1 MTPLVS
7 SDLRRVILV
16 DYYGARITPDD
27 GGRPLILDAFT
38 RFLSNLATGVSLKGN
53 VTTNQ
58 VKAPTSGAMPLI
70 IPRKLVTIYPGESTP
85 NMYWIES
92 IGLNANGV
100 LTHVPKGGSNL
111 PVDRQPA
118 EVGNVDVFSVDG
130 GGSPQGSY
138 GVRITSGSNF
148 MEINDTSYLGFVTYR
163 TTVNINGAW
172 DIPPAIVARG
182 PYVVYARWDNTTT
195 PLFLNRDNNRIE
207 CYTAFSNAAGSSIG
221 GTVNNVKIVIIS
233 CAFVPDL
240 PSSGWGMV
248 IRNAQNV
255 VTFSSKY
262 PPVIWRGGYFN
273 FQFYRNFDTSG
284 GEVLQWTGV
293 TSPPGINISQ
303 PMIPLCSIGVQR
315 GDYSR
320 SGGTWTYRPVL
331 YSGFKMTGNQVS
343 SARAKSAGTDAPVT
357 LNVKAM
363 QVGCSIPCIDA
374 ADYF

>member
-1 MTPLVS
+1 MA
-7 SDLRRVILV
+7 

-27 GGRPLILDAFT
+27 GGKPLILDAYT
-38 RFLSNLATGVSLKGN
+38 RFMSNLANGVSLKGN

-58 VKAPTSGAMPLI
+58 IKAPTVGAMPLI
-70 IPRKLVTIYPGESTP
+70 VPRKLVTIYPGESTP

-92 IGLNANGV
+92 ISLDAGGL

-130 GGSPQGSY
+130 GASPKGSY
-138 GVRITSGSNF
+138 GVRITNGSNF
-148 MEINDTSYLGFVTYR
+148 MEINDTTYLGFVTYR
-163 TTVNINGAW
+163 AVVNINNTW

-182 PYVVYARWDNTTT
+182 PYVVYARWDNTST

-207 CYTAFSNAAGSSIG
+207 CFTAFSNTEGSSIG
-221 GTVNNVKIVIIS
+221 GTVNNVMIVIIS

-240 PSSGWGMV
+240 PASGWGMV
-248 IRNAQNV
+248 IRNAQGV

-262 PPVIWRGGYFN
+262 PPVIWRGGRYD
-273 FQFYRNFDTSG
+273 FQFYRNFDTSS
-284 GEVLQWTGV
+284 GEVLQWTDVSAPAGV
-293 TSPPGINISQ
+293 SVAA

-331 YSGFKMTGNQVS
+331 YSGFKMSGNRVS